1 MTQQKKYICVNAF
14 NVCYI
19 CNIQKIPKGEYI
31 IMKLLEDKKK
41 KVSEEVENIDK
52 ILRSIALTIHENPEL
67 GYEEYKAVELLTN
80 LLETEGFRIERNV
93 AGLDT
98 AFIATYSEEKEGPT
112 IGLLGEYDALP
123 EIGHACGH
131 NLIGTASTGAAI
143 ALKKVYKG
151 KLKGK
156 IKVIGT

>member
-1 MTQQKKYICVNAF
+1 
-14 NVCYI
+14 
-19 CNIQKIPKGEYI
+19 
-31 IMKLLEDKKK
+31 
-41 KVSEEVENIDK
+41 IDK
-52 ILRSIALTIHENPEL
+52 ILRSISITIHENAEL

-156 IKVIGT
+156 IKVIGTPAEEGLGGKVIMADDGVFDDLDVAMMCHPKNKTMVLRGGLSRV

>member
-31 IMKLLEDKKK
+31 IMKQLEDKKK
-41 KVSEEVENIDK
+41 KVSEEIENIDK

-98 AFIATYSEEKEGPT
+98 AFIATYSEEKEGPKIRL
-112 IGLLGEYDALP
+112 IGKYDASV
-123 EIGHACGH
+123 EIVNACSH
-131 NLIGTASTGAAI
+131 NSTHTATTA
-143 ALKKVYKG
+143 
-151 KLKGK
+151 
-156 IKVIGT
+156 